1 MKSPVE
7 DLKSGTDRWLAMT
20 WLEGKGHCLLP
31 AETEI
36 PAPAITTIFRFLRK
50 TLRRRCNWISSLPF
64 GFSSNKRRS
73 RYSVVRSLGILNF
86 RFFAGGGPSSSPP
99 AISRDFDDDLL
110 PDGWDQE
117 GDGYW
122 HGGVGDL
129 DRMERGDEAGE
140 SSGEGGGEMAE
151 MPTMSSMVGPVR

>member
-1 MKSPVE
+1 
-7 DLKSGTDRWLAMT
+7 
-20 WLEGKGHCLLP
+20 
-31 AETEI
+31 
-36 PAPAITTIFRFLRK
+36 
-50 TLRRRCNWISSLPF
+50 
-64 GFSSNKRRS
+64 
-73 RYSVVRSLGILNF
+73 LGILNF
-86 RFFAGGGPSSSPP
+86 RFFAGGGPSSSP

-110 PDGWDQE
+110 ADGCDQE

-151 MPTMSSMVGPVR
+151 MKPNMPSMVGPVR